1 MVANSPTIGVGST
14 TAATTA
20 AAITAATS
28 ESETETVLTGSANE
42 QQGSGVLAAAFG
54 SLFCLS
60 LVALIVGTVI
70 FVMWARWSS
79 SKNRGERRYDIPLS
93 RLVNMGEI
101 SRNILVFL
109 VYERGLFTVYVE
121 QIKISNS
128 VSKVLQPLLPLQ
140 PSSSFQQYQQV

>member
-109 VYERGLFTVYVE
+109 VYERGLFT
-121 QIKISNS
+121 KISNS
-128 VSKVLQPLLPLQ
+128 VSKVLQPLRPLQ